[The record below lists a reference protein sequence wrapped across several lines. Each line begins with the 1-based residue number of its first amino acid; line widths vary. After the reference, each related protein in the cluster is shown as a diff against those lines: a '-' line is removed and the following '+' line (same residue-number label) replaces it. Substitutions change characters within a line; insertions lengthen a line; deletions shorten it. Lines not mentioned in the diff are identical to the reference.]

1 MLRIIIPIVTVIHGL
16 IHLMGFLKAFQLAEI
31 EQLNLPI
38 SKVSGIF
45 WLLACLLMLATA
57 CTYLLK
63 IDGWWILGMIALV
76 ISQGLILLYWP
87 DAKFGTIA
95 NIIIGMGIWM
105 SFK

>member
-1 MLRIIIPIVTVIHGL
+1 MLRILIPLITVIHGL

-45 WLLACLLMLATA
+45 WLVACLLMQATA
-57 CTYLLK
+57 GGYLLK

-76 ISQGLILLYWP
+76 ISQVLIFLYWP

-95 NIIIGMGIWM
+95 NIIIGIAIWM
-105 SFK
+105 NFR